1 MEPFESLFI
10 IRRCFPKMKKNLLVK
25 NLKIKTK
32 WDYSKNMGYTTISYV
47 KNGLKVKFFGKYENG
62 EQEFD
67 IYGKFDINM
76 DYFDITQET
85 LINENI
91 ESLLFL
97 KELCKRYSLKKII
110 NNTIVY
116 N

>member
-1 MEPFESLFI
+1 
-10 IRRCFPKMKKNLLVK
+10 MKKNLLVE

-32 WDYSKNMGYTTISYV
+32 WHYNKNMGYTTISYV

-67 IYGKFDINM
+67 ICGKFDINM
-76 DYFDITQET
+76 DYFDITHET